1 MPIYYSRYQPKYFLG
16 EGFFPILRQIKKRDM
31 KNKFIF
37 IPVVLFIFSFCSKN
51 SNTVSTSSSNGTL
64 STDGTT
70 TNNFS
75 RLYTKMYNILSF
87 DSSGSNN
94 VIIKTND
101 VPDHKS
107 PFFGV
112 GNAKYEAYNG
122 DNPSFD
128 TKINLMGT
136 INNPTLLTQSI
147 TFTIPRNP
155 VVSSTHTSTTGGAI
169 GVSRN
174 GVVYFNQYNGVGAL
188 LDELE
193 INNADQYLGHPTP
206 TVTGAQ
212 YHYHYEPK
220 YLTTKFGSSSFMG
233 FLLDGFPV
241 YGPIENGTKITT
253 SMLDIYNGHISAT
266 EDYPNDKIYHY
277 HVISATS
284 SVASALKLAVP
295 YINGGKYYGTRGTVN

>member
-1 MPIYYSRYQPKYFLG
+1 MKKTA
-16 EGFFPILRQIKKRDM
+16 FFSLFPVLS
-31 KNKFIF
+31 IF
-37 IPVVLFIFSFCSKN
+37 ALSTTFLFIACKKED
-51 SNTVSTSSSNGTL
+51 TVTTTTTG
-64 STDGTT
+64 TDGTT

-75 RLYTKMYNILSF
+75 RLYAKIYNI
-87 DSSGSNN
+87 SSIDTSGNSN
-94 VIIKTND
+94 VIIKTTN

-122 DNPSFD
+122 DNPSFS

-136 INNPTLLTQSI
+136 ISDPTLLSKTV

-155 VVSSTHTSTTGGAI
+155 GEASSHASTTGGPM
-169 GVSRN
+169 GVARN
-174 GVVYFNQYNGVGAL
+174 GVVYFNQYNGVGGS

-206 TVTGAQ
+206 TNAGAQ

-220 YLTTKFGSSSFMG
+220 YLTAKFGNSSFMG

-241 YGPIENGTKITT
+241 YGPYENGVKITS
-253 SMLDIYNGHISAT
+253 SMLDAYHGHVSAT

-277 HVISATS
+277 HVVSATS
-284 SVASALKLAVP
+284 SVFSVLKTAAP
-295 YINGGKYYGTRGTVN
+295 YINGGKYYGTKGTAN